1 MTQIAQG
8 PSRTL
13 GGSTS
18 SDIRH
23 DLARG
28 CCVMEAQLSIVTPC
42 TTSIAR
48 EFKAALHFVLI
59 VMKFVCCCS
68 SELVTAGFGWWF
80 VILASKVASYRVVV
94 YFKSV
99 KVLF

>member
-1 MTQIAQG
+1 MTQIVRG

-13 GGSTS
+13 SGSTS
-18 SDIRH
+18 SDIKH

-48 EFKAALHFVLI
+48 EFKAALNLVLI
-59 VMKFVCCCS
+59 VMKF
-68 SELVTAGFGWWF
+68 A
-80 VILASKVASYRVVV
+80 VVV
-94 YFKSV
+94 QS
-99 KVLF
+99 